1 MDKWADYVITA
12 FKRGSGLGVISQVQ
26 QHEDKGNEFGKPE
39 LVDKIQVAHNIRKGK
54 KYMTVYKINDVDWEK
69 GDTVR
74 TFLKDG
80 TPYIRNDKNIVA
92 SDNLGEI
99 PEIQISQNPTH
110 LMMNNSVI
118 CYGFWLG

>member
-12 FKRGSGLGVISQVQ
+12 FKRGSGIGVISQVQ

-54 KYMTVYKINDVDWEK
+54 KYMTVHKINEIDWKK

-74 TFLKDG
+74 AFLKDG
-80 TPYIRNDKNIVA
+80 TAYIRSDKNIVE

-99 PEIQISQNPTH
+99 PEI
-110 LMMNNSVI
+110 
-118 CYGFWLG
+118 

>member
-12 FKRGSGLGVISQVQ
+12 FKRGSEIGVISQVQ

-54 KYMTVYKINDVDWEK
+54 KYMTVHKINEIDWKK
-69 GDTVR
+69 GDIVR
-74 TFLKDG
+74 AFLKDG
-80 TPYIRNDKNIVA
+80 TAYIRSDKNIVA

-99 PEIQISQNPTH
+99 PEI
-110 LMMNNSVI
+110 
-118 CYGFWLG
+118 

>member
-12 FKRGSGLGVISQVQ
+12 FKRGSGIGVISQVQ

-54 KYMTVYKINDVDWEK
+54 KYMTVHKINEIDWKK

-74 TFLKDG
+74 AFLKYR
-80 TPYIRNDKNIVA
+80 TAYIRSDKNIFA
-92 SDNLGEI
+92 SYNLGEI
-99 PEIQISQNPTH
+99 PEI
-110 LMMNNSVI
+110 
-118 CYGFWLG
+118 

>member
-39 LVDKIQVAHNIRKGK
+39 LVDKIQVAHNILKVK
-54 KYMTVYKINDVDWEK
+54 KYMTVYKINEIDWRK
-69 GDTVR
+69 GDTVS

-99 PEIQISQNPTH
+99 PEI
-110 LMMNNSVI
+110 
-118 CYGFWLG
+118 